1 MRSIAFLLATF
12 AFMGM
17 AQTSTTSQQI
27 GAQEEL
33 LWTVFA
39 KGDAAALLDL
49 MLPDYLHIGET
60 IEGRDVVRQFLA
72 QCHINHYK
80 LGEKQVRLLTPAS
93 ALVVYP
99 VAEDFTCGPMD
110 KPQQMT
116 GNFNAT
122 SVWVRNSAGQWKLQA
137 HMEAPAGKQ

>member
-1 MRSIAFLLATF
+1 MRWITFLLTAF
-12 AFMGM
+12 AFTGM
-17 AQTSTTSQQI
+17 AQTSTASQQI
-27 GAQEEL
+27 GAQEDL

-49 MLPDYLHIGET
+49 MQPDYLHIGET
-60 IEGRDVVRQFLA
+60 IEGRDVVLKVLA

-80 LGEKQVRLLTPAS
+80 LGEKQVRVLTPDS

-99 VAEDFTCGPMD
+99 IAEDFTCGPKD

-116 GNFNAT
+116 VSNNAT
-122 SVWVRNSAGQWKLQA
+122 SVWVRNPAGQWKLQA
-137 HMEAPAGKQ
+137 HMETAAAK